1 MLPQLILI
9 LLVVGYVFGVV
20 KFLQGFRRT
29 DFSGNQI
36 GLALLWP
43 VLFVMN
49 DNYRKNFFKALKGS

>member
-1 MLPQLILI
+1 MPQLIGI
-9 LLVVGYVFGVV
+9 LVLFAYVFGVV

-49 DNYRKNFFKALKGS
+49 GNYRKNFFKALKGS

>member
-1 MLPQLILI
+1 MPTLIGI
-9 LLVVGYVFGVV
+9 LVTVAYVFGVV

-49 DNYRKNFFKALKGS
+49 GNYRKNFFKALKGS

>member
-1 MLPQLILI
+1 MKFIVILV
-9 LLVVGYVFGVV
+9 LVAYVFGVV

-49 DNYRKNFFKALKGS
+49 GNYRKNFVKALKGS

>member
-1 MLPQLILI
+1 MQLIVI
-9 LLVVGYVFGVV
+9 LVLAGYVFGMV

-29 DFSGNQI
+29 DFEGNQI

-49 DNYRKNFFKALKGS
+49 GNYRKNFYKALKGS

>member
-1 MLPQLILI
+1 MSKLIIILVLI
-9 LLVVGYVFGVV
+9 AYVFGVV

-43 VLFVMN
+43 VLFAMN
-49 DNYRKNFFKALKGS
+49 GNYRKNFFKALKGS

>member
-1 MLPQLILI
+1 MQFIVILVFVAYI
-9 LLVVGYVFGVV
+9 FGVV

-49 DNYRKNFFKALKGS
+49 GNYRKNFVKALKGS

>member
-1 MLPQLILI
+1 MKFIVILV
-9 LLVVGYVFGVV
+9 LVAYVFGVV

-49 DNYRKNFFKALKGS
+49 SNYRKNFVKALKGS

>member
-1 MLPQLILI
+1 MPQLIVI
-9 LLVVGYVFGVV
+9 LVLVGYVFGVV

-43 VLFVMN
+43 VLFAMN
-49 DNYRKNFFKALKGS
+49 GNYRKNFFKALKGS

>member
-1 MLPQLILI
+1 MKFIVV
-9 LLVVGYVFGVV
+9 LVLVGYVFGVV

-49 DNYRKNFFKALKGS
+49 GNYRKNFVKALKGS

>member
-1 MLPQLILI
+1 MLQFFGVL
-9 LLVVGYVFGVV
+9 LLVAYIFGAV

-49 DNYRKNFFKALKGS
+49 DNYRKNFVKALKGS

>member
-1 MLPQLILI
+1 MSKLIIILVLI
-9 LLVVGYVFGVV
+9 DYVFGVV

-43 VLFVMN
+43 VLFAMN
-49 DNYRKNFFKALKGS
+49 GNYRKNFFKALKGS

>member
-1 MLPQLILI
+1 MLIKLILVLI
-9 LLVVGYVFGVV
+9 AIGYVFGAV

-43 VLFVMN
+43 VLFIMN
-49 DNYRKNFFKALKGS
+49 GNYRKNFFKALKGS

>member
-1 MLPQLILI
+1 MPQLIGI
-9 LLVVGYVFGVV
+9 LVLAAYVYGVV

-36 GLALLWP
+36 GLALMWP

-49 DNYRKNFFKALKGS
+49 GNYRKNFFKALKGS

>member
-1 MLPQLILI
+1 MPQLIVI
-9 LLVVGYVFGVV
+9 LVLAAYIFGVV
-20 KFLQGFRRT
+20 KFLQGFGRT

-49 DNYRKNFFKALKGS
+49 GNYRKNFFKALKGS